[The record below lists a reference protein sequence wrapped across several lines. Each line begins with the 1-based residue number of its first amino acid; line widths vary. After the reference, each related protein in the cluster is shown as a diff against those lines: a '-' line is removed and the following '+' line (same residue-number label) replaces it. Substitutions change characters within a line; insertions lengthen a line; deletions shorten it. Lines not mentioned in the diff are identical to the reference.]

1 MVLPLTV
8 VPVPGPGAEDVLV
21 GADGRVWTGTADG
34 ALHVHDPADGS
45 VTTVAATGGR
55 PLGLEW
61 LPDGRMLVCDAHRGL
76 LVLDPTTGVL
86 ETLVTEVDGVRL
98 LFVNNAAVQA
108 DGTIWFTDS
117 SRRWTVEDWKND
129 LVEHTCTGRLLR
141 RDVDGEVTTVLDGL
155 AFANGVALLPG
166 EHGVLVAETGTCRI
180 RRVSL
185 RGNEAGPTTTWV
197 EDLPGHPD
205 NIALGSDGLVWVTVA
220 SPNDPVLALLRRSP
234 RQVRAVV
241 RRLPDRVKP
250 EPRRTARVLA
260 LDDEGAVVHDLDF
273 DASGWRVATGVREH
287 DGRVWLGSL
296 LEPAIAVGRV
306 PGSGVGQR
314 RS

>member
-1 MVLPLTV
+1 MTLPLTV

-21 GADGRVWTGTADG
+21 GDDGRVWTGTADG
-34 ALHVHDPADGS
+34 VVHVHDPAAGS
-45 VTTVAATGGR
+45 VTPVAVTGGR

-61 LPDGRMLVCDAHRGL
+61 LPDGRVLVCDAHRGL
-76 LVLDPTTGVL
+76 LALDPASGDL
-86 ETLVTEVDGVRL
+86 ETLLTEVDGEHL
-98 LFVNNAAVQA
+98 LFTNNAAVQR

-117 SRRWTVEDWKND
+117 SRRWQVEDWKND

-141 RDVDGEVTTVLDGL
+141 RTPDGAVTTVVDGL
-155 AFANGVALLPG
+155 AFANGVALLPD
-166 EHGVLVAETGTCRI
+166 ERAVLVAETGTCRI
-180 RRVSL
+180 RRVPL
-185 RGNEAGPTTTWV
+185 HGGEPGEVTTWV

-220 SPNDPVLALLRRSP
+220 SPTDPVLGVLQRSP
-234 RQVRAVV
+234 RAVRGLV

-250 EPRRTARVLA
+250 APRRTARVLA
-260 LDDEGAVVHDLDF
+260 LDDTARVVHDLSF
-273 DASGWRVATGVREH
+273 DATRWHVATGVREH

-296 LEPAIAVGRV
+296 VEPAIAVGEV
-306 PGSGVGQR
+306 PGGQR